1 MSRRAVNDP
10 RLSGDDPGLWIE
22 APEDAARFAGRPA
35 LFLDRDGVINEDTGY
50 PSRPEHIRILEE
62 IVEPI
67 RRANAAGWPV
77 VVVTNQSGVAQ
88 GLFGWDDFAEVTAHI
103 DAEMASR
110 GARLDLVLGCGYYGN
125 GRPPLNVASH
135 PMRKPNSGMFLEA
148 GRLTGLDFKRSL
160 MVGDRDTDFQA
171 AIGAGLSQ
179 LFSPASDYVGLRLA
193 PMAEPVRPL
202 GDILAAIAS

>member
-10 RLSGDDPGLWIE
+10 RLTGADPGLWIE
-22 APEDAARFAGRPA
+22 AAEDAVRFSGRPA

-50 PSRPEHIRILEE
+50 PSRPEHIRVLED

-67 RRANAAGWPV
+67 RRANASGWPV

-88 GLFGWDDFAEVTAHI
+88 GLLSWDDFADITAHI
-103 DAEMASR
+103 DREMAVR
-110 GARLDLVLGCGYYGN
+110 GARLDLVLACGYYGN
-125 GRPPLNVASH
+125 GRPPLDVASH

-148 GRLTGLDFKRSL
+148 GRLTGLDFGRSL

-171 AIGAGLSQ
+171 AIGAGLSR
-179 LFSPASDYVGLRLA
+179 LFSPAPDYVGLRLA
-193 PMAEPVRPL
+193 PTADPVRPL
-202 GDILAAIAS
+202 VEVADLIV

>member
-10 RLSGDDPGLWIE
+10 RLPGADLGLWIE
-22 APEDAARFAGRPA
+22 AAEDAARFAGRPA

-67 RRANAAGWPV
+67 RRANACGWPV

-88 GLFGWDDFAEVTAHI
+88 GLFGWNDFADVTAHI
-103 DAEMASR
+103 DAELATR
-110 GARLDLVLGCGYYGN
+110 GARLDLVLACGYYGQ
-125 GRPPLNVASH
+125 GRSPLNVADH
-135 PMRKPNSGMFLEA
+135 PMRKPNSGMFVEA
-148 GRLTGLDFKRSL
+148 GRLTGLDFGRSL

-171 AIGAGLSQ
+171 AMGARVPR
-179 LFSPASDYVGLRLA
+179 LFSPVAHCVGLRFGSA
-193 PMAEPVRPL
+193 VDSVRPL
-202 GDILAAIAS
+202 AEVPGLIA